1 MVEMI
6 LLNGVILYGPR
17 ESPETCDNRGKC
29 ERKDE
34 RETERECKREIG
46 VQKLKS
52 KMKDKL

>member
-17 ESPETCDNRGKC
+17 ESPETRDNRGVC

-34 RETERECKREIG
+34 RETERECKREKGIKQNEG
-46 VQKLKS
+46 
-52 KMKDKL
+52 